1 MFFLSSFFFWF
12 AAVYIF
18 VFVLDAG
25 GFITWTQ
32 LPTLAFSCYII
43 RAGRYKEGQL
53 EELLAVGINVDAAP
67 STAELLQLAYAQ
79 NFANHFEF
87 LSFILCFY
95 LFLFFFFGLLCVF
108 GTEYVCFFSSSLSCC
123 CFPVFLFYFVSHRH
137 NNNNKYIYVDFGC
150 LFQLLF
156 LCFFFFIVLI
166 YCALQFACLV
176 YSSCEQRRS
185 SSSAA
190 LEFNLQHIEIYQFTF
205 YIVLLFLLNFN

>member
-1 MFFLSSFFFWF
+1 MTAFTRTPPLHLLGESIKTTSWESKATPKNVWCLLLKLVALFTLLDLFFSSFWF

-53 EELLAVGINVDAAP
+53 EELLAIGINVDAAP

-87 LSFILCFY
+87 LSFIFCFY
-95 LFLFFFFGLLCVF
+95 LFLFFFFWFTLRIWHRVCMFFFLL
-108 GTEYVCFFSSSLSCC
+108 LSCC

-137 NNNNKYIYVDFGC
+137 NNNIKYIYVDFGC

-156 LCFFFFIVLI
+156 LFLCFF
-166 YCALQFACLV
+166 
-176 YSSCEQRRS
+176 
-185 SSSAA
+185 
-190 LEFNLQHIEIYQFTF
+190 
-205 YIVLLFLLNFN
+205 LLF

>member
-1 MFFLSSFFFWF
+1 M
-12 AAVYIF
+12 
-18 VFVLDAG
+18 LDAG

-95 LFLFFFFGLLCVF
+95 LFLFFFLVYFAYLAPSMYVFFLLL
-108 GTEYVCFFSSSLSCC
+108 SLVV
-123 CFPVFLFYFVSHRH
+123 VFLSFYFT
-137 NNNNKYIYVDFGC
+137 
-150 LFQLLF
+150 
-156 LCFFFFIVLI
+156 LCRTGTTTIT
-166 YCALQFACLV
+166 
-176 YSSCEQRRS
+176 
-185 SSSAA
+185 
-190 LEFNLQHIEIYQFTF
+190 NTF
-205 YIVLLFLLNFN
+205 M